1 MPEDVELLLAQEEN
15 SKAHDRK
22 PSAMD
27 GG

>member
-1 MPEDVELLLAQEEN
+1 MPEDVELLLTYQEN